1 SPSFRHP
8 MSRAHRDRH
17 SFPTRRSSDLDF
29 LQGESGSGTYTVL
42 KVPHHGSDGAATE
55 AFLEQNK
62 AGYALI
68 SVGKDNPYGHPG
80 EKLLKRLE
88 TCGIQ
93 TFCTKEDGAIT
104 LLVKGEIMTIRKF
117 LE

>member
-55 AFLEQNK
+55 AFLEQNN
-62 AGYALI
+62 ARYALI
-68 SVGKDNPYGHPG
+68 SAGKDNPYGHPG
-80 EKLLKRLE
+80 EKLLRSEEHTSELQSRFDLVCRLLLEKKKR
-88 TCGIQ
+88 
-93 TFCTKEDGAIT
+93 
-104 LLVKGEIMTIRKF
+104 
-117 LE
+117 

>member
-1 SPSFRHP
+1 MLF
-8 MSRAHRDRH
+8 
-17 SFPTRRSSDLDF
+17 TGDLEGAGEEDF

-55 AFLEQNK
+55 AFLEQNN
-62 AGYALI
+62 ARYALI
-68 SVGKDNPYGHPG
+68 SAGKDNPYGHPG

-104 LLVKGEIMTIRKF
+104 LLVKGETMTIRKF